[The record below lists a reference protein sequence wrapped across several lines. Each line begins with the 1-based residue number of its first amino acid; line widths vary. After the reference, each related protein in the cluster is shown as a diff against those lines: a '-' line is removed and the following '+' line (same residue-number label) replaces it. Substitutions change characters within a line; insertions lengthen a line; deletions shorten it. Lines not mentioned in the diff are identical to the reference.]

1 MLFAEFYFRFENRTH
16 RKISIR
22 PIIIINKLYIIDLM

>member
-1 MLFAEFYFRFENRTH
+1 MLFAEFYFRCENRTH

-22 PIIIINKLYIIDLM
+22 PIIIKINGTLKI